1 MGEVYLLLPLPFP
14 LFRRHGHDC
23 PPASL
28 IAQRCQHP
36 RGESGS
42 SFQVFVSVR
51 FNLFHQQAM
60 TGYDVIDAQHIYYRL
75 ITQLINISMN
85 RYLTYHR

>member
-36 RGESGS
+36 GGESGS

-60 TGYDVIDAQHIYYRL
+60 TGYDVIDAQHIYYQL
-75 ITQLINISMN
+75 FTQLINISMN